1 MTDGASMISPD
12 RVPRA
17 TYRMQFHKGFTLRDA
32 KDLVPFLDE
41 LGISHI
47 YASPLL
53 KAVSGSMHGY
63 DVCDFSRLNPELG
76 TEDDLRALVAALR
89 QRSMGL
95 VLDIVPNHMAA
106 SGENPWWWELMLHGQ
121 GGQFANYF
129 DIDWAPLDPKLRGKV
144 LLPVL
149 EDEYE
154 RVLTTGNF
162 DVQMERAKPV
172 LRYFKHRFPI
182 GLTPQIV
189 RQRPLSE
196 VIRELNANP
205 RALDA
210 VLQQQHYRLVGW
222 RHGDAHL
229 NYRRFFNISSLA
241 AIRMEDPVVFDAAH
255 ECILRWWG
263 EGLIDGLRIDHID
276 GLRDPAGYLE
286 KIRERVPGAWLIVE
300 KILGAH
306 ESLPDDW
313 PVQGTTGYDFQ
324 NQVGSL
330 FIDPAG
336 ETPLTEFYRKFT
348 GESTDYAAVAH
359 DSKRRVLRDLL
370 VTEVNRLNHCLGR
383 TMTSNWHGTVL
394 TQQQTREALIEV
406 LTSFPVYRT
415 YVPTKGNLVSDEDQ
429 LVISRAVDDARN
441 ERADW
446 PAGLLEYIEDLLL
459 LRWEGPIEREFVM
472 RFQLLTGP
480 VMAKGVEDTA
490 FYRFNR
496 FIALNAVGGDPGQFG
511 APPERF
517 HLHCIRDQQRRPQSM
532 LATSTHDSKLGE
544 DVEARLSLLSEIPD
558 QWVQAVTRWSQTN
571 ARYHSGRIPDR
582 NIEYY
587 YYQILVGAWPLP
599 LDRAL
604 TVMEKAACEAKQHTT
619 WTARQAEYDRVLREF
634 VSHTLGDRMFV
645 SDLSQFVLRLVEP
658 GYLNSL
664 AQTLLKLT
672 TPGVPDIFQ
681 GNVIWDYSLVDPDNR
696 RAVDFDSRELAVAAM
711 RQMNVEQVWR
721 RRSEGY
727 PKLWL
732 IQKTLQFRRRRPE
745 LFGAGSTYQVLR
757 LNGAKARNAVA
768 FQRGGA
774 VAVIVPRL
782 VMHLAGDWAGTEVAL
797 PEGEW
802 LNQFTGETVPGGVR
816 LLADL
821 TKLFPVVLL
830 TRKEGG

>member
-1 MTDGASMISPD
+1 MTTGASLISSD

-17 TYRMQFHKGFTLRDA
+17 TYRMQFHKGFTLRHA
-32 KDLVPFLDE
+32 KDLVPFLHE
-41 LGISHI
+41 VGVSHL

-53 KAVSGSMHGY
+53 KAVTGSMHGY

-89 QRSMGL
+89 QRNMGL

-106 SGENPWWWELMLHGQ
+106 SGENFWWWEVLLHGPS
-121 GGQFANYF
+121 GQFANYF
-129 DIDWAPLDPKLRGKV
+129 DIDWASLDPKLRGKV

-154 RVLTTGNF
+154 KVLTTGGF
-162 DVQMERAKPV
+162 AVQMERAKPV
-172 LRYFKHRFPI
+172 LRYFEHRFPI
-182 GLTPQIV
+182 SLTPQIV
-189 RQRPLSE
+189 RQRLLSE
-196 VIRELNANP
+196 VVRELNASP
-205 RALDA
+205 RALDI
-210 VLQQQHYRLVGW
+210 VLQQQHYRLTCW
-222 RHGDAHL
+222 RYGDAHL

-255 ECILRWWG
+255 ECVLRWWR

-276 GLRDPAGYLE
+276 GLRDPAGYLNRL
-286 KIRERVPGAWLIVE
+286 RERVPGAWLIVE
-300 KILGAH
+300 KILAGH
-306 ESLPDDW
+306 ESLPGGW

-324 NQVGSL
+324 NRVGGL

-336 ETPLTEFYRKFT
+336 ETPLTEFYRTFT
-348 GESTDYAAVAH
+348 GEPTEYTTVAR
-359 DSKRRVLRDLL
+359 DSKRWVLRELL
-370 VTEVNRLNHCLGR
+370 ATELNRLNHCLGR
-383 TMTSNWHGTVL
+383 AMTSNWHGALL

-406 LTSFPVYRT
+406 LTSFPAYRT
-415 YVPTKGNLVSDEDQ
+415 YVPEQGNLVSDEDQ
-429 LVISRAVDDARN
+429 LVISRAVELARQ
-441 ERADW
+441 EKADW
-446 PAGLLEYIEDLLL
+446 PAGLLDFIEDLLL
-459 LRWEGPIEREFVM
+459 LRWEGPDEREFVM

-511 APPERF
+511 ASPERF
-517 HLHCIRDQQRRPQSM
+517 HLHCIQDQRRWPQAM

-558 QWVQAVTRWSQTN
+558 QWALAVTRWSKMN
-571 ARYHSGRIPDR
+571 ARYHSGKIPDR

-604 TVMEKAACEAKQHTT
+604 TVMEKAAYEAKQHTT
-619 WTARQAEYDRVLREF
+619 WTARQADYDRVLREF
-634 VSHTLGDRMFV
+634 VAHTLGDRMFV
-645 SDLSQFVLRLVEP
+645 ADLSQFVLRLVEP

-664 AQTLLKLT
+664 SQTLLKLT

-711 RQMNVEQVWR
+711 RQMNVEQAWR

-727 PKLWL
+727 PKLWV
-732 IQKTLQFRRRRPE
+732 IQRTLQFRRRKPE
-745 LFGAGSTYQVLR
+745 LFGASSTYQVLR
-757 LNGAKARNAVA
+757 LHGAKARNAVA
-768 FQRGGA
+768 FQRGEG
-774 VAVIVPRL
+774 VVVIAPRL
-782 VMHLAGDWAGTEVAL
+782 VVHLAGDWAGTEVAL

-802 LNQFTGETVPGGVR
+802 RNQFTGETVPGGVR
-816 LLADL
+816 LLVEL

-830 TRKEGG
+830 TRKEDG

>member
-1 MTDGASMISPD
+1 MTAGAALIRSD
-12 RVPRA
+12 RMPRA
-17 TYRMQFHKGFTLRDA
+17 TYRLQFHKGFTLRHA
-32 KDLVPFLDE
+32 KDLVPFLHE
-41 LGISHI
+41 VGVSHL

-53 KAVSGSMHGY
+53 KAVTGSMHGY

-89 QRSMGL
+89 QWSMGL

-106 SGENPWWWELMLHGQ
+106 SWENPWWWEVMLHGQ
-121 GGQFANYF
+121 SGQFANYF

-154 RVLTTGNF
+154 KVLTTGGF
-162 DVQMERAKPV
+162 DVQMERARPV
-172 LRYFKHRFPI
+172 LRYFEHRFPI
-182 GLTPQIV
+182 GLSRV

-196 VIRELNANP
+196 VIRELNASP

-210 VLQQQHYRLVGW
+210 VLQQQHYRLACW

-241 AIRMEDPVVFDAAH
+241 AIRMEDPAVFDAAH
-255 ECILRWWG
+255 DCVLRWWR

-276 GLRDPAGYLE
+276 GLRDPAGYL
-286 KIRERVPGAWLIVE
+286 KRLRERVPGAWLIVE
-300 KILGAH
+300 KILEGH
-306 ESLPDDW
+306 ESLPGDW

-324 NQVGSL
+324 NRVGGL

-348 GESTDYAAVAH
+348 GETTDYPAVVR
-359 DSKRRVLRDLL
+359 DSKRWVLRELFT
-370 VTEVNRLNHCLGR
+370 TELNRLNHCLGHA
-383 TMTSNWHGTVL
+383 MTSNWHGALL
-394 TQQQTREALIEV
+394 TQQQTREVLIEV
-406 LTSFPVYRT
+406 LMSFPVYRT
-415 YVPTKGNLVSDEDQ
+415 YVPEQGNLVSDEDQ
-429 LVISRAVDDARN
+429 LVISRAVELARQ
-441 ERADW
+441 ERADS
-446 PAGLLEYIEDLLL
+446 PAGLIDFIEDLLL

-472 RFQLLTGP
+472 RFQLLAGP

-496 FIALNAVGGDPGQFG
+496 FIALNAVGGDPAQFG
-511 APPERF
+511 ASPERF
-517 HLHCIRDQQRRPQSM
+517 HLHCIQDQQRWPQAM
-532 LATSTHDSKLGE
+532 LTTSTHDSKLGE

-558 QWVQAVTRWSQTN
+558 QWAQAVTRWAQMN
-571 ARYHSGRIPDR
+571 ARYHSGKIPDR

-587 YYQILVGAWPLP
+587 YYQILVGAWPLS

-604 TVMEKAACEAKQHTT
+604 TVMEKAAWEAKQHTT
-619 WTARQAEYDRVLREF
+619 WTARQADYDRVLREF
-634 VSHTLGDRMFV
+634 VAHTLGDRMFV
-645 SDLSQFVLRLVEP
+645 GDLSQFVLRLVEP

-664 AQTLLKLT
+664 SQTLLKLT
-672 TPGVPDIFQ
+672 TPGAPDIFQ

-732 IQKTLQFRRRRPE
+732 IQKTLQLRRRKPE
-745 LFGAGSTYQVLR
+745 LFDANSTYQVLR
-757 LNGAKARNAVA
+757 LHGVKARHAVA
-768 FQRGGA
+768 FQRGDG
-774 VAVIVPRL
+774 VVVIVPRL
-782 VMHLAGDWAGTEVAL
+782 VVHLAGDWAGTEIEL

-802 LNQFTGETVPGGVR
+802 LNQFTGETVQGGVR

-821 TKLFPVVLL
+821 TKRFPVVLL
-830 TRKEGG
+830 ARKEDG